1 VAKGARKA
9 RKAEVRD
16 DRKYTQ
22 THLWCKVSGDVATIG
37 MTDFAV
43 RELSADITFVE
54 LPEVGDDVLVEIA
67 LVEVETRDEV
77 LSLFSPVDGVV
88 AEVHAALEDAPSRI
102 KKDPYNNGWLVRIRV
117 GVPAQLEELLSPEQ
131 YRELIAGKQ

>member
-1 VAKGARKA
+1 MARRGK
-9 RKAEVRD
+9 KPVVRD
-16 DRKYTQ
+16 DRQYTRS
-22 THLWCKVSGDVATIG
+22 HLWCKVSRDVATVG

-54 LPEVGDDVLVEIA
+54 MPEAGDDVLVEIA
-67 LVEVETRDEV
+67 FVEVETQDEV

-88 AEVHAALEDAPSRI
+88 VEAHAALEEAPGRI
-102 KKDPYNNGWLVRIRV
+102 QKDPYNNGWLVRVRI

-131 YRELIAGKQ
+131 YRELISGRR

>member
-1 VAKGARKA
+1 MAKGA

-16 DRKYTQ
+16 DRQYTR
-22 THLWCKVSGDVATIG
+22 THLWCKISDDVATIG
-37 MTDFAV
+37 MTEFAV

-54 LPEVGDDVLVEIA
+54 LPEAGDDVLVEIA

-88 AEVHAALEDAPSRI
+88 LETHAALEEAPGRI